1 MTATTK
7 AIDLDEFFPK
17 YLGSRQEKARLAL
30 LGQPGL
36 IFKAYDMTG
45 SYKYLNIKTKRMLSV
60 ENKSLLKIHKVA
72 YPWIVTIHHKD
83 KINDE
88 IQLHNVET
96 EQTKRSILTLGEG
109 ETCNVVLCNGSGI
122 LIVTEKQFYFI
133 NYATFGEDKPRTIA
147 LSSTKLLEKASNQ
160 FSSIEDN
167 KALIATGWQ
176 FQLWDIETG
185 KCLTTANLERE
196 EEPMPFQLLSLRDGV
211 VIGSTL
217 KKLYIWAESGMQLD
231 IFFSIELPRSKY
243 LFKYLISKFNI
254 KFC

>member
-7 AIDLDEFFPK
+7 AIDLEEFFPK
-17 YLGSRQEKARLAL
+17 HLGSRQEKARSAL

-45 SYKYLNIKTKRMLSV
+45 SYKYLNIKTKKMLSV
-60 ENKSLLKIHKVA
+60 ENKGLLKIHKIA
-72 YPWIVTIHHKD
+72 YPWIVTIHQKD

-88 IQLHNVET
+88 IQLHNAET
-96 EQTKRSILTLGEG
+96 EQTKRSILTLAEG
-109 ETCNVVLCNGSGI
+109 ENCNVVLCNSSGI
-122 LIVTEKQFYFI
+122 LVVTDKQFYFI
-133 NYATFGEDKPRTIA
+133 NYATFGEDKPRAIA
-147 LSSTKLLEKASNQ
+147 LSSNKLLEKASNQ

-185 KCLTTANLERE
+185 KLLQTANLERVE
-196 EEPMPFQLLSLRDGV
+196 DPMPFQMLNLRDGV

-217 KKLYIWAESGMQLD
+217 KKLCMWGDSGM
-231 IFFSIELPRSKY
+231 
-243 LFKYLISKFNI
+243 
-254 KFC
+254 